1 MATRARIGIQLPDGQ
16 IKAAY
21 NHWDGY
27 TGGLGYNLCDNWTN
41 PEKVLKA
48 IKLGNASTWGVII
61 GEKTDFDDRSNE
73 MHDVQNI
80 YYGRDRGEKDQGPN
94 TYANEQEYLAEGWG
108 SGEEYIYLM
117 KDTGQKDPLGV
128 AQGEWYYATRVWSDS
143 KKDYDPSV
151 GFLPL
156 REVAIQDRIR
166 MLQFE
171 LKQINDNRKK
181 VA

>member
-1 MATRARIGIQLPDGQ
+1 MATRARIGIQLPDGR

-27 TGGLGYNLCDNWTN
+27 PGGLGYKLCDHWTN
-41 PEKVLKA
+41 PKKVLKA
-48 IKLGNASTWGVII
+48 IELGNASTWGVII
-61 GEKTDFDDRSNE
+61 GDKTDFDDRSNE

-80 YYGRDRGEKDQGPN
+80 YYGRDRGERDQKAR
-94 TYANEQEYLAEGWG
+94 TYATEQEYLAEGWG

-117 KDTGQKDPLGV
+117 KDQGQKDLLGV
-128 AQGEWYYATRVWSDS
+128 ATGEWYYATRVWSDS
-143 KKDYDPSV
+143 KKDYDPAV

>member
-1 MATRARIGIQLPDGQ
+1 MATRARIGIQLPDGS

-21 NHWDGY
+21 QHWDGY
-27 TGGLGYNLCDNWTN
+27 PGGLGYNLIDNWTN

-73 MHDVQNI
+73 MHDIQNI
-80 YYGRDRGEKDQGPN
+80 YYGRDRGERDQGPN
-94 TYANEQEYLAEGWG
+94 TYADEQEYLAEGWG
-108 SGEEYIYLM
+108 SGEEYIYLL
-117 KDTGQKDPLGV
+117 KDMGHKDPFGK

-143 KKDYDPSV
+143 KKDYDPAV

-166 MLQFE
+166 MLQFD
-171 LKQINDNRKK
+171 LKSIEDSRKK